1 MTTEC
6 ARAGASA
13 EQTLRSAP
21 VRLTAVQRELPD
33 WIARL
38 ESELTES
45 VRASGENLGHLEEQI
60 LKRTR
65 EVSRQVLAEAAQVK
79 ADATPPR
86 CACCGGPLTRVTRGH
101 ARTFES
107 RFGPVTIRR
116 TRGRCRRCDRWGY
129 PADAALGL
137 EDTAGYSP
145 SVQEMAALAVSK
157 LPVAEASAVVER
169 LTGVKLP
176 RATLDREARRQGER
190 AQAERD
196 RLDRQMQ
203 TPQGLTQQAPEL
215 QRALPLAAF
224 TLIIELDAWNIRER
238 DQWGESA
245 TRRAAGEEPG
255 RWHWVYG
262 GTCFR
267 LSQRAQTA
275 GGRPVILSRG
285 YVMTRGGID
294 ALRDQIWAEASRHG
308 LGRADDVL
316 IIADGAVWIWNL
328 ATDRFP
334 QARQRLDAYHAK
346 QHLWAVAD
354 ALHGAGTPAAR
365 AWVEPLLTKLDHS
378 QAPQVIADLQTLLA
392 TLDQKRAEPVQ
403 REINYLESHRL
414 RMDYAEGKARGEPI
428 GSGAME
434 STCRQYQC
442 RFKRPGQFWSQT
454 GDEALLSLET
464 FWRNGRWHLLFPHVG
479 NFDPTK
485 N

>member
-1 MTTEC
+1 MTTDC
-6 ARAGASA
+6 ASA
-13 EQTLRSAP
+13 EETLASAP

-33 WIARL
+33 WIGRL
-38 ESELTES
+38 QAGLTACI
-45 VRASGENLGHLEEQI
+45 RASGENLGHLEEQV
-60 LKRTR
+60 LKQTR
-65 EVSRQVLAEAAQVK
+65 ELSRRVLEEAAQVK

-86 CACCGGPLTRVTRGH
+86 CARCGGPLTRLTRGH

-116 TRGRCRRCDRWGY
+116 ARGWCRRCACWCF

-145 SVQEMAALAVSK
+145 GVQEMAALAVSK

-190 AQAERD
+190 AQAQRD
-196 RLDRQMQ
+196 QLDRQMQ
-203 TPQGLTQQAPEL
+203 TPEGVAQQSREVQL
-215 QRALPLAAF
+215 ALPLAPF
-224 TLIIELDAWNIRER
+224 ILIIELDAWNIRER
-238 DQWGESA
+238 DHWGESA
-245 TRRAAGEEPG
+245 TQRAAGTEPG

-275 GGRPVILSRG
+275 RGRPVILSRG

-308 LGRADDVL
+308 LGRADEVL

-354 ALHGAGTPAAR
+354 ALHGAGTPAGR
-365 AWVEPLLTKLDHS
+365 AWVEPLLAKLDHS
-378 QAPQVIADLQTLLA
+378 QAPAVIADLRALLIS
-392 TLDQKRAEPVQ
+392 LDQARAPIVQ
-403 REINYLESHRL
+403 REINYLESHRH
-414 RMDYAEGKARGEPI
+414 RMDYAEGKQRGEPI